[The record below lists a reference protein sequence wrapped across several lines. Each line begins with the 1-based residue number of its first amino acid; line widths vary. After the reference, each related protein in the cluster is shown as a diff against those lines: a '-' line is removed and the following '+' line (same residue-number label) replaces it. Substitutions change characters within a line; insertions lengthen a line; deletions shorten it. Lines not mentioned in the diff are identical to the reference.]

1 MMTWM
6 TAVMVSALL
15 VPGEVPTRCPA
26 EQGLWTADGETFCV
40 PCLPAESYARAASLP
55 QGCPGPIAGV
65 LMPEAEFLEANKAV
79 AEFRAQADSERR
91 LRLKAH
97 DAKKMCEQARGQQAR
112 QCALDLK
119 NSRQALSRATS
130 RSWTDFL
137 WLGAAFVAGA
147 LVF

>member
-6 TAVMVSALL
+6 VVSALL
-15 VPGEVPTRCPA
+15 VPGEVPTQCPA
-26 EQGLWTADGETFCV
+26 QQGLWTLDGETFCV

-65 LMPEAEFLEANKAV
+65 LMPEAEFLEATKTV
-79 AEFRAQADSERR
+79 AELQAQVDSERKLR
-91 LRLKAH
+91 LRAH
-97 DAKKMCEQARGQQAR
+97 DSKKACDQARGQQAR